1 MKDMN
6 KLKVIVVAAVLIV
19 AAIITVAVNPFKFN
33 VNYSKNVR
41 LEVYIEKDFEIN
53 DILSIVN
60 SIYTNDDVIVRKAG
74 ALEKTASITL
84 RDFTEEQ
91 NEKLISQLNEK
102 YELKLTSEDIE
113 IYYNSNVKGRDLIKP
128 YIVAT
133 AIAGVLILA
142 FFGVRYRKIGLAKSV
157 GGTIAVVCLT
167 QLLYTFLINIFG
179 MYINEATI
187 VVGITIGILCLMY
200 LVATFEKL
208 KAKE

>member
-6 KLKVIVVAAVLIV
+6 KLKVIAVAVVVIV
-19 AAIITVAVNPFKFN
+19 AAIITVTVNPFKFN

-53 DILSIVN
+53 DILAIAN
-60 SIYTNDDVIVRKAG
+60 SIYTNDDAIVRKVG
-74 ALEKTASITL
+74 TLEKTASITV

-102 YELKLTSEDIE
+102 YELELTSADIE
-113 IYYNSNVKGRDLIKP
+113 IYYNSNVRGKDLIRP

-133 AIAGVLILA
+133 AITGVLILV
-142 FFGVRYRKIGLAKSV
+142 FFGVRYRKIGLAKPV
-157 GGTIAVVCLT
+157 GGTFAVACLT
-167 QLLYTFLINIFG
+167 QLLYIFLINIFG

-187 VVGITIGILCLMY
+187 VVGITIEILCLMY

-208 KAKE
+208 RAKE

>member
-6 KLKVIVVAAVLIV
+6 KLKVIAVAVVVIV
-19 AAIITVAVNPFKFN
+19 AAIITVTVNPFKFN

-53 DILSIVN
+53 DILAIAN
-60 SIYTNDDVIVRKAG
+60 SIYTNDDAIVRKVG
-74 ALEKTASITL
+74 TLEKTASITV

-102 YELKLTSEDIE
+102 YELELTSADIE
-113 IYYNSNVKGRDLIKP
+113 IYYNSNVRGKDLIRP

-133 AIAGVLILA
+133 AITGVLILV

-157 GGTIAVVCLT
+157 GGTFAVACLT
-167 QLLYTFLINIFG
+167 QLLYIFLINIFG

-187 VVGITIGILCLMY
+187 VVGITIEILCLMY

-208 KAKE
+208 RAKE